1 MTDDKPG
8 TGDRLAALFTLLNR
22 VGAVLNG
29 LNGIVESRAAQV
41 AAFEMRAVRRAA
53 GVFALALAAALLA
66 CAAAGFAAFAIL
78 AALWDTHRV
87 LGSACIAGVLVLL
100 AGIAA
105 LLARGIT
112 QPG

>member
-66 CAAAGFAAFAIL
+66 CAAAGFAAFAIHL
-78 AALWDTHRV
+78 
-87 LGSACIAGVLVLL
+87 
-100 AGIAA
+100 
-105 LLARGIT
+105 
-112 QPG
+112 